1 MADFKAEDHRLTN
14 PREPR
19 PLGYAGEQGQ
29 QLEPTRGYD
38 EPNQQLAP
46 TGRPTSGVVSFLSS
60 NERQGRWELPR
71 HFRALAVLGNVEL
84 DLREAVIGI
93 GVSFI
98 EAVAVMGN
106 IEITVPPDV
115 AVESDG
121 DSLLGSFVVKYKG
134 NATPSAATGLKKV
147 RITGTA
153 YASSV
158 EIIVKGPSKGMLA
171 RLRNFASGEFSE

>member
-1 MADFKAEDHRLTN
+1 MADYKPANDRVTSPHDTRYN
-14 PREPR
+14 PAAYPVAPES
-19 PLGYAGEQGQ
+19 A
-29 QLEPTRGYD
+29 RG
-38 EPNQQLAP
+38 
-46 TGRPTSGVVSFLSS
+46 GVVSFLSS
-60 NERQGRWELPR
+60 TERQGRWELPR

-84 DLREAVIGI
+84 DLRDAVIGI

-106 IEITVPPDV
+106 IEITVPPEV

-134 NATPSAATGLKKV
+134 NVTPGSSTGLRTV

-158 EIIVKGPSKGMLA
+158 EIRVKGPDEGMLK
-171 RLRNFASGEFSE
+171 RLRKMSLKRTLASGEYSE

>member
-1 MADFKAEDHRLTN
+1 MADFKAEDYRLHKQ
-14 PREPR
+14 REPELR
-19 PLGYAGEQGQ
+19 GYAGEQAHQG
-29 QLEPTRGYD
+29 EPTRMY
-38 EPNQQLAP
+38 EEQSQQLAP

-60 NERQGRWELPR
+60 NEREGRWELPR
-71 HFRALAVLGNVEL
+71 HFRALAVLGSVEL
-84 DLREAVIGI
+84 DLREAVIGL
-93 GVSFI
+93 GVSLI
-98 EAVAVMGN
+98 EAVAVLGN

-121 DSLLGSFVVKYKG
+121 DSLLGSFVIKYKG

-158 EIIVKGPSKGMLA
+158 EIIVKGPDKGMLA
-171 RLRNFASGEFSE
+171 RLRKLATGEYSE

>member
-1 MADFKAEDHRLTN
+1 MADFKPSDYALTN
-14 PREPR
+14 QNDAPYSPAY
-19 PLGYAGEQGQ
+19 P
-29 QLEPTRGYD
+29 
-38 EPNQQLAP
+38 LAP
-46 TGRPTSGVVSFLSS
+46 EVARGGVVSFLSS
-60 NERQGRWELPR
+60 NEREGRWELPR
-71 HFRALAVLGNVEL
+71 HFRALAVLGHIEL
-84 DLREAVIGI
+84 DLRDALIGI
-93 GVSFI
+93 GISVI

-134 NATPSAATGLKKV
+134 RLTGAEATGLRTL

-158 EIIVKGPSKGMLA
+158 EICVKGPDEGMLK
-171 RLRNFASGEFSE
+171 RLRKMNLKRTLASGEYSE

>member
-1 MADFKAEDHRLTN
+1 MSDYKPVDHRLTSQNEAPYN
-14 PREPR
+14 PAAYP
-19 PLGYAGEQGQ
+19 
-29 QLEPTRGYD
+29 
-38 EPNQQLAP
+38 LAP
-46 TGRPTSGVVSFLSS
+46 EAARGGVVAFLSS
-60 NERQGRWELPR
+60 TEREGRWELPR

-84 DLREAVIGI
+84 DLRDALIGI
-93 GVSFI
+93 GVSVI

-134 NATPSAATGLKKV
+134 RVTAAAANGLRTV

-158 EIIVKGPSKGMLA
+158 EICVKGPDEGMLK
-171 RLRNFASGEFSE
+171 RLRKMNLKRTLASGEYSE

>member
-1 MADFKAEDHRLTN
+1 MSDFKPSDQRLTSQS
-14 PREPR
+14 PAAYPAAY
-19 PLGYAGEQGQ
+19 P
-29 QLEPTRGYD
+29 
-38 EPNQQLAP
+38 LAP
-46 TGRPTSGVVSFLSS
+46 ETSRGGVVSFLSS
-60 NERQGRWELPR
+60 TERQGRWELPR

-93 GVSFI
+93 GVSVI

-134 NATPSAATGLKKV
+134 VKAAAAIGLKTL

-158 EIIVKGPSKGMLA
+158 EICVKGPDEGMLK
-171 RLRNFASGEFSE
+171 RLRKMNLKRTLAAGEYSE

>member
-1 MADFKAEDHRLTN
+1 MSDFKPTNQRLISESGAQYN
-14 PREPR
+14 PAA
-19 PLGYAGEQGQ
+19 Y
-29 QLEPTRGYD
+29 PTAPETARG
-38 EPNQQLAP
+38 
-46 TGRPTSGVVSFLSS
+46 GVVSFLSS
-60 NERQGRWELPR
+60 NEREGRWELPR

-84 DLREAVIGI
+84 DLRDAVIGI
-93 GVSFI
+93 GVSLI

-115 AVESDG
+115 AVESEG

-134 NATPSAATGLKKV
+134 STTPAAATGLRTV

-158 EIIVKGPSKGMLA
+158 EITVKGPDEGMLA
-171 RLRNFASGEFSE
+171 KLRKMNLKRTLAAGEYSE

>member
-1 MADFKAEDHRLTN
+1 MSDFRPGDQGLTSQV
-14 PREPR
+14 EMQYR
-19 PLGYAGEQGQ
+19 PAAY
-29 QLEPTRGYD
+29 PV
-38 EPNQQLAP
+38 AP
-46 TGRPTSGVVSFLSS
+46 EKERDGVVSFLSS
-60 NERQGRWELPR
+60 TEREGRWELPR
-71 HFRALAVLGNVEL
+71 HFRALAVMGNVEL
-84 DLREAVIGI
+84 DLRDAIIGI

-98 EAVAVMGN
+98 EVVGVMGN

-134 NATPSAATGLKKV
+134 TTSAAANGLRTI

-158 EIIVKGPSKGMLA
+158 EITVKGPDEGMLA
-171 RLRNFASGEFSE
+171 KLKKMNLKRTLAAGEYSE

>member
-1 MADFKAEDHRLTN
+1 MADFKAEDHRLTK
-14 PREPR
+14 
-19 PLGYAGEQGQ
+19 PLDPGLRDYTGGLGQ
-29 QLEPTRGYD
+29 QLEPPGSY
-38 EPNQQLAP
+38 EEQGQQQVSNV
-46 TGRPTSGVVSFLSS
+46 RSTSGVVSFLSS
-60 NERQGRWELPR
+60 NEREGRWELPR
-71 HFRALAVLGNVEL
+71 RFRALAVMGNIEL

-93 GVSFI
+93 GVSLI

-106 IEITVPPDV
+106 IEITIPPDV

-158 EIIVKGPSKGMLA
+158 EIIVKGPDEKL
-171 RLRNFASGEFSE
+171 FAKLGRTLGFGEP

>member
-1 MADFKAEDHRLTN
+1 MSDFKPTDQRLT
-14 PREPR
+14 
-19 PLGYAGEQGQ
+19 GEGAAD
-29 QLEPTRGYD
+29 YD
-38 EPNQQLAP
+38 PAVYPLAP
-46 TGRPTSGVVSFLSS
+46 EIPRGGVVSFLSS

-84 DLREAVIGI
+84 DLRDAVIGI

-98 EAVAVMGN
+98 EVVAVMGN

-121 DSLLGSFVVKYKG
+121 DSLLESFVVKYK
-134 NATPSAATGLKKV
+134 NSVSALAANGLRTV

-153 YASSV
+153 YAASV
-158 EIIVKGPSKGMLA
+158 EINV
-171 RLRNFASGEFSE
+171 